1 GMSGEGKMSDRG
13 IVKSLEMKLPPD
25 ADPML
30 SQSMTQMKE
39 SFASSSSPFPEEAV
53 GPGAKWEYKSRPKSQ
68 GITLDQTM
76 TFELLT
82 VDGDQLTLRSRIAQN
97 ATGQKIEN
105 PSMPGMK
112 MDLTKLVSTGTGD
125 SSVDLGQLMPLTS
138 TMDETTDTQ
147 MSMNVGQQKQAMSM
161 KMNVKVKFEGK

>member
-1 GMSGEGKMSDRG
+1 
-13 IVKSLEMKLPPD
+13 
-25 ADPML
+25 
-30 SQSMTQMKE
+30 
-39 SFASSSSPFPEEAV
+39 
-53 GPGAKWEYKSRPKSQ
+53 
-68 GITLDQTM
+68 
-76 TFELLT
+76 
-82 VDGDQLTLRSRIAQN
+82 
-97 ATGQKIEN
+97 
-105 PSMPGMK
+105 MPGMK